1 MDASWFNGSDYRDT
15 LDAIDPDC
23 AHCGAGPNEICTPDC
38 DCSYC
43 LRKAAREDA
52 RQRELELAE

>member
-1 MDASWFNGSDYRDT
+1 MDAPWFNGDVGEWPSVE
-15 LDAIDPDC
+15 DPDC
-23 AHCGAGPNEICTPDC
+23 HRCGAGPNEACDPSC
-38 DCSYC
+38 DCAYC